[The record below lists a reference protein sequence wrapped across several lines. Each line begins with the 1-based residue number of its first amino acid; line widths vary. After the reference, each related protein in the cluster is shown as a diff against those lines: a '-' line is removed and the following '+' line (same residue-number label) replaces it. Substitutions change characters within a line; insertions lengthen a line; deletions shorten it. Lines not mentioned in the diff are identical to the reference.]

1 MRATFG
7 EVMRIILYTG
17 KGGVGKTSL
26 SAITAVRA
34 AELGH
39 KTIVIS
45 TDAAHSLA
53 DALDVP
59 LGPESVE
66 VAERLWAQELDVN
79 RELLVNWSKI
89 HRYLTEFLKRQGFE
103 DVIAEEMALFP
114 GMEELFSLLK
124 LKEYAESGAYDV
136 AIIDC
141 APTGSTVRMLSFPE
155 VAGWYMDRF
164 FHLERKIMKTVKPV
178 AERIAKVPLPTDEV
192 YGNVEQIY
200 LRLKG
205 MKALLSNPAVAS
217 IRLVFNPERMVIKES
232 QRALTYLSLYGYAV
246 DAVFANRVL
255 PADLSDPYMAGWR
268 DIQTEHM
275 KAAETCFSPLPI
287 LRAPLFP
294 REIAGLE
301 LLGKAALEIFG
312 EEDPTG
318 IYYKDKPF
326 EIRKRNGEYSL
337 IIHLPFAQ
345 KEKVELWIKGDDLI
359 LRVDT
364 VKRCIQL
371 PRALVGRELKRARL
385 EGGDFVI
392 TFEGR

>member
-1 MRATFG
+1 
-7 EVMRIILYTG
+7 MRIILYTG

-53 DALDVP
+53 DAMDVRI
-59 LGPESVE
+59 GPEPIE

-79 RELLVNWSKI
+79 RELMVNWSKI

-124 LKEYAESGAYDV
+124 LKEYSEAGRYDV

-164 FHLERKIMKTVKPV
+164 FHIERKIMKTVKPV
-178 AERIAKVPLPTDEV
+178 AERIARVPLPTDEV
-192 YGNVEQIY
+192 YGNIEQIY

-205 MKALLSNPAVAS
+205 MKELLSNPAVAS

-255 PADLSDPYMAGWR
+255 PGDLRDPYMASWR
-268 DIQTEHM
+268 KIQAEHM

-312 EEDPTG
+312 QEDPTV

-326 EIRKRNGEYSL
+326 EIKKRNGEYSL
-337 IIHLPFAQ
+337 IIRLPFAQ
-345 KEKVELWIKGDDLI
+345 KDNVELWVKGDDLI
-359 LRVDT
+359 LRVDS

-371 PRALVGRELKRARL
+371 PRALVGRELRRARL
-385 EGGDFVI
+385 EEGDFVI
-392 TFEGR
+392 TFGGRER